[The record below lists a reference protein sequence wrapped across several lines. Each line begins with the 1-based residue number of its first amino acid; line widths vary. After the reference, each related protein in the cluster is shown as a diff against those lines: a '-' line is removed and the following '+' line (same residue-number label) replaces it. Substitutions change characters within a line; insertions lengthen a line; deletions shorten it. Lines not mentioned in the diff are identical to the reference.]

1 MYLHMCVFLHTE
13 SEVNLR
19 FCSSGAITLFLRQG
33 LINLELMASAE
44 MTAVSSRD
52 HLLPL
57 QRRGQVSVATSG
69 FLYGC
74 WEPTSGP
81 LWVCTVLAEHLHPTA
96 HAALFYLL
104 ASPTVLMLSLYL
116 SQAERGNTGDG

>member
-1 MYLHMCVFLHTE
+1 MYLHLCVFLHTE

-57 QRRGQVSVATSG
+57 QRRGTSVCCHIRFS
-69 FLYGC
+69 
-74 WEPTSGP
+74 
-81 LWVCTVLAEHLHPTA
+81 LWVLGT
-96 HAALFYLL
+96 YLQSFVGVHG
-104 ASPTVLMLSLYL
+104 A
-116 SQAERGNTGDG
+116 G